1 LKSGQKFTK
10 LSRKEWHDNLVG
22 WFWLIFF
29 TGVALI
35 LTSRLADSYRVE
47 VGIDSAPVKI
57 NFVGDIMMSRYVGTQ
72 IAKSGDNTWPFL
84 EVAEILSKADF
95 TIGNLEAPFYDDAR
109 EVRQGLVFEVKPEY
123 VEGLRLAGFDFLS
136 LANNHFNDHGTD
148 GMEFTF
154 GHLLSNDIKYFGAG
168 HNEQEAYEPVI
179 FSKNGVKFAVVGF
192 TDISAGYTRALAF
205 KPGTAPLTEER
216 LGWSITERAV
226 NQEGA
231 DVVIAFPHWGNE
243 YQSEPTARQREMAH
257 AMIDAGADLVV
268 GAHPHV
274 VQPIEHYN
282 GGLIIYGL
290 GNFVFD
296 QGFIRET
303 NQGVIARVSF
313 SRNGVVGAE
322 FLPIHIYNF
331 GQPRLAEGD
340 EVAEIL
346 DQLRL
351 PSMEG

>member
-1 LKSGQKFTK
+1 MRGKKFTK
-10 LSRKEWHDNLVG
+10 LSRKELRDNAVG

-29 TGVALI
+29 TGVAMV
-35 LTSRLADSYRVE
+35 LASHLSDSYKAEVE
-47 VGIDSAPVKI
+47 IGGAPVKI

-72 IAKSGDNTWPFL
+72 IAKSEDNTWPFR
-84 EVAEILSKADF
+84 EMAELLSKADF
-95 TIGNLEAPFYDDAR
+95 TVGNLEAPFYDNAK
-109 EVRQGLVFEVKPEY
+109 EVRTGMVFEVRPEY
-123 VEGLRLAGFDFLS
+123 VEGLQSAGFDFLS

-154 GHLLSNDIKYFGAG
+154 KHLLESGIKYFGAG
-168 HNEQEAYEPVI
+168 NNENEAYEPVV
-179 FSKNGVKFAVVGF
+179 FEKNGVRFAMVGF

-216 LGWSITERAV
+216 LSWSITERSI
-226 NQEGA
+226 NQEKA
-231 DVVIAFPHWGNE
+231 DIVIAFPHWGEE
-243 YQSEPTARQREMAH
+243 YESEPTSHQREMAH

-274 VQPIEHYN
+274 IQPIEYYN
-282 GGLIIYGL
+282 GGLIIYSL

-303 NQGVIARVSF
+303 NQGIIARVAF
-313 SRNGVVGAE
+313 NKDGVAGAE
-322 FLPIHIYNF
+322 FLPIHIHDF

-340 EVAEIL
+340 EVNEIL
-346 DQLRL
+346 DQLQL
-351 PSMEG
+351 PEPEEV